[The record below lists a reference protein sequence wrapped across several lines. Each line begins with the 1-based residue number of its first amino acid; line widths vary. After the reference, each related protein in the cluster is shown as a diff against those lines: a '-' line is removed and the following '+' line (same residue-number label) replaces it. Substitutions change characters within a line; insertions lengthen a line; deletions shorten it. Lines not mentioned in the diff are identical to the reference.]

1 MNYACY
7 CNTRVTGGGAVPGA
21 EDPND
26 ELCNDLYKCYKCIN
40 IDYDHEGKIDSFFSC
55 TLILNLNQV
64 LMLLKSWSTQQI
76 TSHLQKQFNVRI
88 RLICPKKNV
97 HTIFANVTDNSS
109 TVF

>member
-40 IDYDHEGKIDSFFSC
+40 IDYDHEGRIFGLKEQSDNEI
-55 TLILNLNQV
+55 NQV
-64 LMLLKSWSTQQI
+64 LMLLK
-76 TSHLQKQFNVRI
+76 
-88 RLICPKKNV
+88 
-97 HTIFANVTDNSS
+97 
-109 TVF
+109 